1 MQVSELAYRKIVY
14 HLVRYPT
21 SKVTGSQ
28 LAYVGALVGKG
39 MQVFDAYPL
48 FHTPIVNPTFSVALD
63 LIESNLPEGQSIIG
77 FYEFVEGSEPKIN
90 SIIESNPL
98 MKDMIAMRV
107 LLNTRR
113 CGSTLKKKSNSDRR
127 ASTSSLRSG
136 QSLQRDFK
144 MASTAS
150 WWTSTRIS
158 KRSSWTSEILI
169 FNDLCYPPPA
179 VFKISST
186 LARTSGI
193 PLPSPSRTLPSIGC
207 RSIRIKDC
215 PFCTVAPAIGR

>member
-28 LAYVGALVGKG
+28 LAYAGALVGKG
-39 MQVFDAYPL
+39 MQVADAYPL

-107 LLNTRR
+107 LLNPRR
-113 CGSTLKKKSNSDRR
+113 CGSTLKKKSNSGRR
-127 ASTSSLRSG
+127 ASTSSPHNG
-136 QSLQRDFK
+136 QQLQRGCK
-144 MASTAS
+144 TESTAS
-150 WWTSTRIS
+150 WWTSMRTS
-158 KRSSWTSEILI
+158 KRSSWTSEMVI

-186 LARTSGI
+186 LARTSGT
-193 PLPSPSRTLPSIGC
+193 PSPCPSRTPPSIGC
-207 RSIRIKDC
+207 RSIRLRDC
-215 PFCTVAPAIGR
+215 PSCTVVPAIGR